1 MMESGRP
8 PRSTAKETPVTK
20 RKVKFGFTLPQWGA
34 SWTEAKEVAQL
45 ADEVGFDSVWVADHF
60 LGVDGEDPLE
70 AWTEMTAVAAVTRR
84 IELGFLV
91 LCNSYRPPA
100 LLAKMS
106 ATFDLV
112 AGGRLILGYGA
123 GWFDQEYEAY
133 GYEFPGVRTRLEQ
146 LEEGLE
152 ILRRMW
158 TEEAATFHGVH
169 YHVENARCWPPPV
182 RKPHPPILIGGAGE
196 KVLLKLVA
204 RYADIWNNLGAF
216 HAEVEKKLAVLR
228 GHCERIGRDF
238 DEIEVSQQTIGAIA
252 SSREEAKRRSEAV
265 HGEIGF
271 LTGAPDL
278 CPTGLPDEIVER
290 LKRSVAMGITTFIVS
305 FGRQVT
311 ADSVRL
317 FGREV
322 IPAFRP

>member
-1 MMESGRP
+1 M
-8 PRSTAKETPVTK
+8 TK

-34 SWTEAKEVAQL
+34 SWTEAKETAQL

-60 LGVDGEDPLE
+60 LGVGGEDPLE
-70 AWTEMTAVAAVTRR
+70 AWTEMTAVAAITRR

-91 LCNSYRPPA
+91 LCNGYRPPP
-100 LLAKMS
+100 LLAKMA

-112 AGGRLILGYGA
+112 SGGRLILGYGA
-123 GWFDQEYEAY
+123 GWFVQEYEAY
-133 GYEFPGVRTRLEQ
+133 GYEFPSIRTRLEE

-152 ILRRMW
+152 ILRLMW

-169 YHVENARCWPPPV
+169 YHIENARCWPPPV
-182 RKPHPPILIGGAGE
+182 RKPHPPLLIGGAGE

-216 HAEVEKKLAVLR
+216 HAQVTDKLDVLR
-228 GHCERIGRDF
+228 GHCEKMGRNF
-238 DEIEVSQQTIGAIA
+238 EEIEVSQQTIGAIGLSKA
-252 SSREEAKRRSEAV
+252 EAKQRADEV
-265 HGEIGF
+265 HQEIGF

-278 CPTGLPDEIVER
+278 CPAGTPQEIVER
-290 LKRSVAMGITTFIVS
+290 LKRSVAMGITTFIIS
-305 FGRQVT
+305 FGRHVT
-311 ADSVRL
+311 AESVRL

-322 IPAFRP
+322 IPAFRS